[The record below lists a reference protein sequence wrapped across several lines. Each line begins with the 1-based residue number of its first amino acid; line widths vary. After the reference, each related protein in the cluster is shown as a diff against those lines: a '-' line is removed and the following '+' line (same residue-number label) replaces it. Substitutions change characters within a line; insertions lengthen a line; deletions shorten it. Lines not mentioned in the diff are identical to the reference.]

1 MFVCPECGA
10 SQPAAG
16 PCAADGW
23 PRAPAGDDAV
33 LGTAIGAYRV
43 ARLLGVGGMGRVY
56 KAVQPQIGSRVAIK
70 VLSRECAERR
80 DLVERFFS
88 EARAV
93 NLIRHES
100 IVNVLD
106 LASLPDGRPYII
118 MEYLDGA
125 PLSAAIDGV
134 AHGGPLPLG
143 SVARLAVEV
152 LDALGAAHAKG
163 IVHRDLKPDN
173 LFVTPAGRPKILDF
187 GIAKL
192 QPELG
197 GRSTRTGA
205 LLGTPH
211 YMAPEQAAGRA
222 IDPRTDLYAIGVI
235 LFECATGT
243 KPVLGDSLFDV
254 LRKQVDAPP
263 PRPSALRPDLP
274 PPLEQVILAALAK
287 PPEQR
292 WQSAQAMS
300 LALQQATAQLPP
312 PQWAPLPIGAAA
324 RPVATPS
331 GPAWGSGPGPWQATP
346 ATPAAR
352 SFAPAPGPMPA
363 PATGYPASLPG
374 AHPTT
379 VSGQASAPRARS
391 PRPWIA
397 LGTLLI
403 AGGITAGV
411 IAGRGPGATPAAPTV
426 PMVPGPA
433 GIPMPPMP
441 PMPARPVKPAMPNV
455 RNMLPT
461 HAPTSLGPGQWFA
474 FHLLPAPNWDPRH
487 VDVDEFIAMAVQS
500 AKQTVSDAE
509 LVRID
514 VTNVYPDGHAD
525 LTLSHATLMLMF
537 MSPSRARRDPSVP
550 IGAQPDWHCMFLVM
564 AAEDTGPSMAPSNG
578 TSCDDVRPQRVPR
591 CTMRDLWR
599 KMIDHKAPSGNV
611 VAQLDYFASS
621 SSSKKAEPAQWYAR
635 IGDAF
640 HQDLPDTCP

>member
-10 SQPAAG
+10 SQPAPG
-16 PCAADGW
+16 RCAADGW
-23 PRAPAGDDAV
+23 PLASAGDDAV
-33 LGTAIGAYRV
+33 IGTAIGAYRV

-93 NLIRHES
+93 NLIRHET

-125 PLSAAIDGV
+125 PLAAAIGV
-134 AHGGPLPLG
+134 GPLPLG

-197 GRSTRTGA
+197 GSSTRTGA

-222 IDPRTDLYAIGVI
+222 IDPRTDLYAMGVI

-243 KPVLGDSLFDV
+243 KPFLGDSLFDV
-254 LRKQVDAPP
+254 LRKQVDTPP

-287 PPEQR
+287 LPEQR

-312 PQWAPLPIGAAA
+312 PQWAPLPLGAAA
-324 RPVATPS
+324 RPVPTPS
-331 GPAWGSGPGPWQATP
+331 GPGWGSGPGPWRATP
-346 ATPAAR
+346 ATPAAPP
-352 SFAPAPGPMPA
+352 FTPATAPAT
-363 PATGYPASLPG
+363 ATGYPASVPP

-379 VSGQASAPRARS
+379 VSGQASAPPARS

-403 AGGITAGV
+403 AGGITAAV
-411 IAGRGPGATPAAPTV
+411 VAGRGPGPTAPGPAALPMPPAPATPAK
-426 PMVPGPA
+426 
-433 GIPMPPMP
+433 PPMLP
-441 PMPARPVKPAMPNV
+441 V
-455 RNMLPT
+455 RNLLPT
-461 HAPTSLGPGQWFA
+461 QAPAPVAPGQWFA
-474 FHLLPAPNWDPRH
+474 FHLLPVQSWDPKH

-500 AKQTVSDAE
+500 AKQTIPDAE

-514 VTNVYPDGHAD
+514 ASNVYPDGHAD
-525 LTLSHATLMLMF
+525 LTLSRTGTLMVSF
-537 MSPSRARRDPSVP
+537 VSPSRARRDPSVP
-550 IGAQPDWHCMFLVM
+550 VGAQPEWHCMFLVM
-564 AAEDTGPSMAPSNG
+564 ATVDTGPAMAPSNG
-578 TSCDDVRPQRVPR
+578 TSCADAHPQRVPR
-591 CTMRDLWR
+591 CSMRDLWR
-599 KMIDHKAPSGNV
+599 QMIDRKAPSGNA
-611 VAQLDYFASS
+611 VAQISYFASS
-621 SSSKKAEPAQWYAR
+621 MPGNKGQPAQWMAS
-635 IGDAF
+635 ITGAFSQNFPDA
-640 HQDLPDTCP
+640 CP